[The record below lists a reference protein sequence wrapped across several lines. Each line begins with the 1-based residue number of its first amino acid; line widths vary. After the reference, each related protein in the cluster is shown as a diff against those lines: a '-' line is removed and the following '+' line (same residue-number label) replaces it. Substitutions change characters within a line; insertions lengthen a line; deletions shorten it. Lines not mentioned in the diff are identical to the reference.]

1 MKKVVNEVVE
11 RTISI
16 DDINNESFVGVLW
29 NSRTKSIVITCGNG
43 EYIGINDDTI
53 GLRHAWKKQTKKLYV
68 ETAMKQDALNVYVFE
83 DNSELLNW
91 FYEINKD
98 N

>member
-1 MKKVVNEVVE
+1 MKKVVNEVAE

-29 NSRTKSIVITCGNG
+29 NSRTKSIVITCGND

-53 GLRHAWKKQTKKLYV
+53 GLRHAWKKQTKKTICRNRN
-68 ETAMKQDALNVYVFE
+68 ETGCAKCICF
-83 DNSELLNW
+83 
-91 FYEINKD
+91 
-98 N
+98 